1 MTLIEKMLKG
11 IAYTKGA
18 CRSVEV
24 QESPEGYTVSGK
36 AYRAASRALQLTPGL
51 RVFPIIPAFK
61 SFVEWSEWVQQQGS
75 TGLPGVLGTALGAPI
90 WLAADG
96 HAARSLH
103 LSEWTSAVRA
113 MEATRSAVQIPVLLG
128 VVRNKE
134 AAKVKKAAVPP
145 PKTKALPAKR
155 VAKKGAR
162 KAKADSDDDSDYS
175 ESSEASESLPSD
187 GDYDSAQDSDSSK
200 GSAEES
206 EESEGESDAESA
218 AASEESEEDEDAYY
232 GKFVGRAPLVVP
244 SFD

>member
-113 MEATRSAVQIPVLLG
+113 MEATRSAMQIPVLLG

-145 PKTKALPAKR
+145 PKALPAKR
-155 VAKKGAR
+155 VAKKGTR
-162 KAKADSDDDSDYS
+162 KARADSDDDSDYS

-187 GDYDSAQDSDSSK
+187 GDYDSAQDSDS
-200 GSAEES
+200 AEVS

-218 AASEESEEDEDAYY
+218 ASSEESEEDEDEYY